1 MKVMIYPKNFEQKI
15 GFTEVRSLLRARCLS
30 PLGKER
36 VDAMSFSTDAVQVN
50 TWMEEIRE
58 FRRIQEGQD
67 DFPLDNFFDVR
78 ESVAR
83 IRLEGTHM
91 EVEEL
96 FDLKR
101 SLETIIA
108 IVNFLSRG
116 EETEQG
122 EIRHY
127 YPALYNLA
135 DGVATFPLLVQR
147 ISQIIDKFGK
157 MRDNASP
164 ELLKIRRE
172 LARIEGSISRT
183 LYGILRAAQGEGLVE
198 KDVTPTLRDGR
209 LVIPVAPGLK
219 RKISGI
225 VHDESATGR
234 TVYIEPT
241 EVVEANNKVR
251 ELENEERREMIRILT
266 DFAKKVRPNV
276 REILDSYNLMAAV
289 DFIRAKAELARLF
302 KSFEPQVAEEPHID
316 WIRAI
321 HPLLQLSLERKH
333 NNKLN
338 ASLSVDNKEI
348 DKVSNEVDNTQYY
361 DTVLEEEND
370 TRNVPSSVV
379 PLDIQLT
386 KDKHLLIISGPNA
399 GGKSVCLKTVG
410 LLQYML
416 QCGLSIP
423 VGDRSTTGIFT
434 DIMIDIGDEQSI
446 ENDLSTYSSHL
457 MNMKVM
463 MRRASE
469 STLILIDEFGTGTEP
484 QIGGAIAE
492 SVLRQFWKKH
502 AWAVITTHYQ
512 NLKHFAEE
520 HPGTVNGAMLY
531 DRHEMRPLFQLAI
544 GRPGSSFAIEIARK
558 TGIPEEVIRDA
569 SEIVGSDY
577 IQSDKYLQ
585 DIVRDKRY
593 WENKRQT
600 IHSHEKELEKR
611 ISQYEKDI
619 AALEQSRKE
628 ILNRAKAQAEEIIKE
643 SNRRIE
649 NAIREIREK
658 QAEKEETKRIR
669 QELAA
674 YEAGLTDAG
683 KIDKSDTSNK
693 KKLKSS
699 GLLSDDDFQ
708 KKVDKIKSRKERHEQ
723 HLKEKASKQQAAA
736 DALKNAV
743 RKQQGGGLVMA
754 GDSVRIKGLTS
765 VGKVESIEG
774 KQATVIF
781 GGMRTK
787 MAISRLEH
795 VDAATIQSEQKQFQ
809 AYNYS
814 RETRETIDKHR
825 NQFRQELD
833 VRGMRADEALN
844 QVQYFIDDAILVG
857 ASQVRILHG
866 KGNGILRQLIRQYLG
881 SVPNVTNYRD
891 EHVQFG
897 GAGITVVEL

>member
-1 MKVMIYPKNFEQKI
+1 MIYPKNFEQKI

-36 VDAMSFSTDAVQVN
+36 VDAMSFSTDAAQVN

-338 ASLSVDNKEI
+338 NSLSVNNNEI
-348 DKVSNEVDNTQYY
+348 DKVSNEVDNTQDY
-361 DTVLEEEND
+361 DTILEEEND

-611 ISQYEKDI
+611 IGQYEKDI

-736 DALKNAV
+736 EVLKNAV

>member
-1 MKVMIYPKNFEQKI
+1 MIYPKNFEQKI
-15 GFTEVRSLLRARCLS
+15 GFTEIRTLLRERCLS

-36 VDAMSFSTDAVQVN
+36 VDEMSFSTDAGQIN

-58 FRRIQEGQD
+58 FRQIQEGQD

-78 ESVAR
+78 ASVSR

-96 FDLKR
+96 FDLMR

-108 IVNFLSRG
+108 IVSFLSRG

-127 YPALYNLA
+127 TPALYALA
-135 DGVATFPLLVQR
+135 DGIATFPILVQR

-164 ELLKIRRE
+164 DLLQIRRE
-172 LARIEGSISRT
+172 LSRTEGSISRT
-183 LYGILRAAQGEGLVE
+183 LYSILHSAQAEGLVE

-209 LVIPVAPGLK
+209 LVIPVAPGMK
-219 RKISGI
+219 RRISGI

-234 TVYIEPT
+234 TVYIEPS
-241 EVVEANNKVR
+241 EVVEANNRIR
-251 ELENEERREMIRILT
+251 ELENEERREIIRILT
-266 DFAKKVRPNV
+266 EFAKKMRPNV
-276 REILDSYNLMAAV
+276 PEILDSYSLMAAV

-302 KSFEPQVAEEPHID
+302 RSFEPEVSDKPHID
-316 WIRAI
+316 WIRAV
-321 HPLLQLSLERKH
+321 HPLLQLSLERKSRKDA
-333 NNKLN
+333 NRL
-338 ASLSVDNKEI
+338 SLTDNSHA
-348 DKVSNEVDNTQYY
+348 DKGSNDRISLQEDNI
-361 DTVLEEEND
+361 LSEEEYK
-370 TRNVPSSVV
+370 TGNVPPSVV

-423 VGDRSTTGIFT
+423 VGDRSTTGVFT

-457 MNMKVM
+457 MNMKIM
-463 MRRASE
+463 MRHATE
-469 STLILIDEFGTGTEP
+469 HTLILIDEFGTGTEP

-492 SVLRQFWKKH
+492 AVLRQFWKKH
-502 AWAVITTHYQ
+502 VWAVITTHYQ
-512 NLKHFAEE
+512 NLKHFAEN
-520 HPGTVNGAMLY
+520 HPGTANGAMLY

-558 TGIPEEVIRDA
+558 TGIPEEVIHDA
-569 SEIVGSDY
+569 ADIVGSDY

-593 WENKRQT
+593 WESKRQT

-611 ISQYEKDI
+611 IVQYEKDI
-619 AALEQSRKE
+619 ATLEQSRKD
-628 ILNRAKAQAEEIIKE
+628 ILRRAKEQAEEIIKE

-649 NAIREIREK
+649 NTIREIREK

-674 YEAGLTDAG
+674 YEEGLLSSSQPDKPG
-683 KIDKSDTSNK
+683 KNNK
-693 KKLKSS
+693 KKMKDS
-699 GLLSDDDFQ
+699 GLLSDEDFQ

-723 HLKEKASKQQAAA
+723 HLKEKAGKQQAAA
-736 DALKNAV
+736 EALKNAV
-743 RKQQGGGLVMA
+743 RKQQTGGVVNV
-754 GDSVRIKGLTS
+754 GDAVRIKGLTTI
-765 VGKVESIEG
+765 GKVEAIDG

-781 GGMRTK
+781 GDMRTK
-787 MAISRLEH
+787 MAVSRLEH
-795 VDAATIQSEQKQFQ
+795 VDAASLQTEQQQFQ

-825 NQFRQELD
+825 NQFHQELD

-857 ASQVRILHG
+857 AGQVRILHG
-866 KGNGILRQLIRQYLG
+866 KGNGILRQLIRQYLA
-881 SVPNVTNYRD
+881 SIPNVKSYRD

>member
-1 MKVMIYPKNFEQKI
+1 MIYPKNFEQKI

-36 VDAMSFSTDAVQVN
+36 VDAMSFSTDAAQVN

-78 ESVAR
+78 ESVVR

-338 ASLSVDNKEI
+338 DSLSVNNNGI
-348 DKVSNEVDNTQYY
+348 DKVSNEVDNTQDY

-611 ISQYEKDI
+611 IGQYEKDI

-674 YEAGLTDAG
+674 YEAGLLDGSKTDKG
-683 KIDKSDTSNK
+683 ETSNK

-723 HLKEKASKQQAAA
+723 HLKEKAGKQQAAA
-736 DALKNAV
+736 EALKNAV

>member
-1 MKVMIYPKNFEQKI
+1 MIYPKNFEQKI
-15 GFTEVRSLLRARCLS
+15 GFTEIRTLLRERCLS

-36 VDAMSFSTDAVQVN
+36 VDEMSFSTDAGQIN
-50 TWMEEIRE
+50 TWMEETRE

-78 ESVAR
+78 ESVSR

-108 IVNFLSRG
+108 IVSFLSRG
-116 EETEQG
+116 KETEQG

-127 YPALYNLA
+127 TPALYALA
-135 DGVATFPLLVQR
+135 DGIATFPILVQR

-164 ELLKIRRE
+164 DLLQIRRE
-172 LARIEGSISRT
+172 LSRMEGSISRT
-183 LYGILRAAQGEGLVE
+183 LYSILHSAQAEGLVE

-219 RKISGI
+219 RRISGI

-234 TVYIEPT
+234 TVYIEPS
-241 EVVEANNKVR
+241 EVVEANNRIR
-251 ELENEERREMIRILT
+251 ELENEERREIIRILT
-266 DFAKKVRPNV
+266 EFAKKMRPNV
-276 REILDSYNLMAAV
+276 PEILNSYSLMAAV

-302 KSFEPQVAEEPHID
+302 RSFEPEVSDKPHID
-316 WIRAI
+316 WIRAV
-321 HPLLQLSLERKH
+321 HPILQLSLERKSRKDANRLSSTDNSH
-333 NNKLN
+333 ADKDSDDEI
-338 ASLSVDNKEI
+338 SLQEDNI
-348 DKVSNEVDNTQYY
+348 LS
-361 DTVLEEEND
+361 EEEYK
-370 TRNVPSSVV
+370 TGNVPPSVV

-423 VGDRSTTGIFT
+423 VGGRSTTGIFT

-457 MNMKVM
+457 MNMKIM
-463 MRRASE
+463 MRHATE
-469 STLILIDEFGTGTEP
+469 HTLILIDEFGTGTEP

-492 SVLRQFWKKH
+492 AVLRQFWKKH
-502 AWAVITTHYQ
+502 VWAVITTHYQ
-512 NLKHFAEE
+512 NLKHFAEN
-520 HPGTVNGAMLY
+520 HPGTANGAMLY

-558 TGIPEEVIRDA
+558 TGIPEEVIHDA
-569 SEIVGSDY
+569 ADIVGSDY

-593 WENKRQT
+593 WESKRQT

-611 ISQYEKDI
+611 IAQYEKDI
-619 AALEQSRKE
+619 ATLEQSRKD
-628 ILNRAKAQAEEIIKE
+628 ILRRAKEQAEEIIKE

-649 NAIREIREK
+649 NTIREIREK

-674 YEAGLTDAG
+674 YEEGLLSSSQPDKPG
-683 KIDKSDTSNK
+683 KNNK
-693 KKLKSS
+693 KKMKDS
-699 GLLSDDDFQ
+699 GLLSDEDFQ

-723 HLKEKASKQQAAA
+723 HLKEKAGKQQAAA
-736 DALKNAV
+736 EALKNAV
-743 RKQQGGGLVMA
+743 RKQQTDGVVNV
-754 GDSVRIKGLTS
+754 GDAVRIKGLTTI
-765 VGKVESIEG
+765 GKVEAIDG

-781 GGMRTK
+781 GDMRTK
-787 MAISRLEH
+787 MAVSRLEH
-795 VDAATIQSEQKQFQ
+795 VDAASLQTEQQQFQ

-825 NQFRQELD
+825 NQFHQELD

-857 ASQVRILHG
+857 AGQVRILHG
-866 KGNGILRQLIRQYLG
+866 KGNGILRQLIRQYLA
-881 SVPNVTNYRD
+881 SIPNVKSYRD

>member
-1 MKVMIYPKNFEQKI
+1 MIYPKNFEQKI

-30 PLGKER
+30 TLGKER
-36 VDAMSFSTDAVQVN
+36 IDEMNFSTDATQVN
-50 TWMEEIRE
+50 IWMEEIRE

-67 DFPLDNFFDVR
+67 EFPLDNFFDVR

-108 IVNFLSRG
+108 IVSFLSRG

-122 EIRHY
+122 EVRHY

-164 ELLKIRRE
+164 ELLQIRRE

-234 TVYIEPT
+234 TVYIEPS
-241 EVVEANNKVR
+241 EVVEANNKIR

-321 HPLLQLSLERKH
+321 HPLLQLSLERK
-333 NNKLN
+333 NNKN
-338 ASLSVDNKEI
+338 VSYSISVGDI
-348 DKVSNEVDNTQYY
+348 DSNKVSNEVDNRQDYNTI
-361 DTVLEEEND
+361 LEEED
-370 TRNVPSSVV
+370 EARNVPSSVV

-423 VGDRSTTGIFT
+423 VGDRSKTGVFA

-457 MNMKVM
+457 MNMKIM
-463 MRRASE
+463 MRRASDR
-469 STLILIDEFGTGTEP
+469 TLILIDEFGTGTEP

-492 SVLRQFWKKH
+492 SVLRQFWKEH

-649 NAIREIREK
+649 NTIREIREK

-674 YEAGLTDAG
+674 YEAGLLDG
-683 KIDKSDTSNK
+683 NKNDKGETSNK
-693 KKLKSS
+693 NKLKSS

-723 HLKEKASKQQAAA
+723 HLKEKAGKQQAAA
-736 DALKNAV
+736 EALKNAV
-743 RKQQGGGLVMA
+743 RKQQSSGAVMA

-781 GGMRTK
+781 GGIRTK
-787 MAISRLEH
+787 MAVSRLEH

>member
-1 MKVMIYPKNFEQKI
+1 MIYPKNFEQKI

-30 PLGKER
+30 TLGKER
-36 VDAMSFSTDAVQVN
+36 IDAMNFSTDAVQVN

-58 FRRIQEGQD
+58 FRKIQEGQD

-91 EVEEL
+91 EVDEL

-116 EETEQG
+116 EETDQG

-135 DGVATFPLLVQR
+135 DGIATFPLLVQR

-164 ELLKIRRE
+164 ELLQIRRE

-234 TVYIEPT
+234 TVYIEPS
-241 EVVEANNKVR
+241 EVVEANNKIR

-302 KSFEPQVAEEPHID
+302 KGFEPKVSEEPHID

-321 HPLLQLSLERKH
+321 HPLLQISLERK
-333 NNKLN
+333 NNKLTSS
-338 ASLSVDNKEI
+338 SLSVDNIETN
-348 DKVSNEVDNTQYY
+348 KVSIEANNIQEDNTI
-361 DTVLEEEND
+361 LEEENE
-370 TRNVPSSVV
+370 TRNIPLSVV

-423 VGDRSTTGIFT
+423 IGDRSITGIFS

-457 MNMKVM
+457 MNMKIM
-463 MRRASE
+463 MRRASNR
-469 STLILIDEFGTGTEP
+469 TLILIDEFGTGTEP

-531 DRHEMRPLFQLAI
+531 DRHKMRPLFQLAI

-569 SEIVGSDY
+569 AEIVGSDY

-593 WENKRQT
+593 WESKRQT

-611 ISQYEKDI
+611 INQYEKDI
-619 AALEQSRKE
+619 AALEKSRKE
-628 ILNRAKAQAEEIIKE
+628 ILNRAKTQAEEIIKE

-669 QELAA
+669 QELAT
-674 YEAGLTDAG
+674 YEAGLLDGSKTHKAE
-683 KIDKSDTSNK
+683 TSNK
-693 KKLKSS
+693 KKIKSS

-723 HLKEKASKQQAAA
+723 HLKEKAGKQQAAA
-736 DALKNAV
+736 EALKNAV
-743 RKQQGGGLVMA
+743 RKQQGSGVIMV
-754 GDSVRIKGLTS
+754 GDSVRIKGLTT

-774 KQATVIF
+774 KQANVIF

-787 MAISRLEH
+787 MAVSRLEH
-795 VDAATIQSEQKQFQ
+795 VDTATIQSEQKQFQ

-881 SVPNVTNYRD
+881 SVPNVKSYRD

>member
-1 MKVMIYPKNFEQKI
+1 MIYPKNFEQKI
-15 GFTEVRSLLRARCLS
+15 GFTEIRTLLRERCLS

-36 VDAMSFSTDAVQVN
+36 VDEMSFSTDAGQIN

-58 FRRIQEGQD
+58 FRQIQEGQD

-78 ESVAR
+78 ESVSR

-108 IVNFLSRG
+108 IVSFLSRG

-127 YPALYNLA
+127 TPALYALA
-135 DGVATFPLLVQR
+135 DGIATFPILVQR

-164 ELLKIRRE
+164 DLLQIRRE
-172 LARIEGSISRT
+172 LSRTEGSISRT
-183 LYGILRAAQGEGLVE
+183 LYSILHSAQAEGLVE

-219 RKISGI
+219 RRISGI

-234 TVYIEPT
+234 TVYIEPS
-241 EVVEANNKVR
+241 EVVEANNRIR
-251 ELENEERREMIRILT
+251 ELENEERREIIRILT
-266 DFAKKVRPNV
+266 EFAKKMRPNV
-276 REILDSYNLMAAV
+276 PEILNSYSLMAAV

-302 KSFEPQVAEEPHID
+302 RSFEPEVSDKPHID
-316 WIRAI
+316 WIRAV
-321 HPLLQLSLERKH
+321 HPILQLSLERKSRKDANRLSSTDNSH
-333 NNKLN
+333 ADKDSDDEI
-338 ASLSVDNKEI
+338 SLQEDNI
-348 DKVSNEVDNTQYY
+348 LS
-361 DTVLEEEND
+361 EEEYK
-370 TRNVPSSVV
+370 TGNVPPSVV

-457 MNMKVM
+457 MNMKIM
-463 MRRASE
+463 MRHATE
-469 STLILIDEFGTGTEP
+469 HTLILIDEFGTGTEP

-492 SVLRQFWKKH
+492 AVLRQFWKKH
-502 AWAVITTHYQ
+502 VWAVITTHYQ
-512 NLKHFAEE
+512 NLKHFAEN
-520 HPGTVNGAMLY
+520 HPGTANGAMLY

-558 TGIPEEVIRDA
+558 TGIPEEVIHDA
-569 SEIVGSDY
+569 ADIVGSDY

-593 WENKRQT
+593 WESKRQT

-611 ISQYEKDI
+611 IAQYEKDI
-619 AALEQSRKE
+619 ATLEQSRKD
-628 ILNRAKAQAEEIIKE
+628 ILRRAKEQAEEIIKE

-649 NAIREIREK
+649 NTIREIREK

-674 YEAGLTDAG
+674 YEEGLLSSSQPDKPG
-683 KIDKSDTSNK
+683 KNNK
-693 KKLKSS
+693 KKMKDS
-699 GLLSDDDFQ
+699 GLLSDEDFQ

-723 HLKEKASKQQAAA
+723 HLKEKAGKQQAAA
-736 DALKNAV
+736 EALKNAV
-743 RKQQGGGLVMA
+743 RKQQTGGVVNV
-754 GDSVRIKGLTS
+754 GDAVRIKGLTTI
-765 VGKVESIEG
+765 GKVEAIDG

-781 GGMRTK
+781 GDMRTK
-787 MAISRLEH
+787 MAVSRLEH
-795 VDAATIQSEQKQFQ
+795 VDAASLQTEQQQFQ

-825 NQFRQELD
+825 NQFHQELD

-857 ASQVRILHG
+857 AGQVRILHG
-866 KGNGILRQLIRQYLG
+866 KGNGILRQLIRQYLA
-881 SVPNVTNYRD
+881 SIPNVKSYRD

>member
-1 MKVMIYPKNFEQKI
+1 MIYPKNFEQKI

-30 PLGKER
+30 TLGKER
-36 VDAMSFSTDAVQVN
+36 IDAMNFSTDAVQVN

-58 FRRIQEGQD
+58 FRKIQEGQD

-91 EVEEL
+91 EVDEL

-116 EETEQG
+116 EETDQG

-135 DGVATFPLLVQR
+135 DGIATFPLLVQR

-164 ELLKIRRE
+164 ELLQIRRE

-234 TVYIEPT
+234 TVYIEPS
-241 EVVEANNKVR
+241 EVVEANNKIR

-302 KSFEPQVAEEPHID
+302 KGFEPKVSEEPHID

-321 HPLLQLSLERKH
+321 HPLLQISLERK
-333 NNKLN
+333 NNKLTSS
-338 ASLSVDNKEI
+338 SLSVDNIETN
-348 DKVSNEVDNTQYY
+348 KVSIEANNIQEDNTI
-361 DTVLEEEND
+361 LEEENE
-370 TRNVPSSVV
+370 TRNIPSSIV

-423 VGDRSTTGIFT
+423 IGDRSITGIFT

-457 MNMKVM
+457 MNMKIM
-463 MRRASE
+463 MRRASNR
-469 STLILIDEFGTGTEP
+469 TLILIDEFGTGTEP

-531 DRHEMRPLFQLAI
+531 DRHKMRPLFQLAI

-569 SEIVGSDY
+569 AEIVGSDY

-593 WENKRQT
+593 WESKRQT

-611 ISQYEKDI
+611 INQYEKDI
-619 AALEQSRKE
+619 AALEKSRKE
-628 ILNRAKAQAEEIIKE
+628 ILNRAKTQAEEIIKE

-669 QELAA
+669 QELAT
-674 YEAGLTDAG
+674 YEAGLLDGSKTHKAE
-683 KIDKSDTSNK
+683 TSNK
-693 KKLKSS
+693 KKIKSS

-723 HLKEKASKQQAAA
+723 HLKEKAGKQQAAA
-736 DALKNAV
+736 EALKNAV
-743 RKQQGGGLVMA
+743 RKQQGSGVIMV
-754 GDSVRIKGLTS
+754 GDSVRIKGLTT

-774 KQATVIF
+774 KQANVIF

-787 MAISRLEH
+787 MAVSRLEH
-795 VDAATIQSEQKQFQ
+795 VDTATIQSEQKQFQ

-881 SVPNVTNYRD
+881 SVPNVKSYRD